1 MKFKTNNIYQILI
14 VVVFLFCSF
23 ILVFINFYKKDK
35 LQDYFSENISSLD
48 MAYHSSI
55 DKYRLFSKYIFN
67 ESINNQLAV
76 AIFEKGLNA
85 TTADEKKLYKGLLYK
100 ELYPLYQR
108 LKEEGIR
115 QFHFYSK
122 DNKSYLRFH
131 SPNKHSDDLSKDRET
146 ILLAN
151 STNKIVSSFEIGK
164 VMSGFR
170 NIFPINFGGEH
181 LGSVEISISTKT
193 IIDSI
198 TNLNSTRE
206 YSIVLNKDVVYKK
219 LFESQKFLYNDSLIN
234 SDFVIED
241 INSSLPDSPKELSN
255 TAKKINQK
263 LHNNKEL
270 KEAMKNGE
278 TYGAFVKID
287 DIYYDIALIPMLDVS
302 SKVEG
307 YLIGYQE
314 SKNIPFMLTLELYIY
329 FLVIAS
335 MVIIISMLLIIQKKT
350 KNLDSQS
357 RWFKSITDSMGEGLY
372 VMDSKA
378 KINYINPT
386 ACQILGYTEK
396 ELLGKNAHNF
406 FHSHSINNNIKAED
420 CPIFLGL
427 MKEKSFVSQKEYFL
441 SSKGENIPVAI
452 NSKLILHTKDD
463 FEIVTSFSDISIQ
476 KKLEEKSNLLIKA
489 LESSINSIV
498 ITDKMANV
506 QWANPAFEDLTG
518 FKIDEIIGKNPR
530 YFISSKKQSKEFYA
544 NMWKTILS
552 KKPWKG
558 EIINKKRDGSLYN
571 EELIITPVL
580 DEEGE
585 IANFIAIKQDITE
598 QKLIALE
605 KEERDKLFF
614 QQSKMA
620 AMGEMLGNIAHQWRQ
635 PLSVISTAATGIK
648 LQKDLNILNDK
659 DLDYAMS
666 SINNSAQYLSKT
678 IDDFRSFFDPKNNK
692 EKEFSLLEMIEK
704 SLSIVSS
711 QFVSK
716 NIEIIKNIEDIKILS
731 SENELIQVI
740 LNILN
745 NAKDALNK
753 IENSKKLI
761 FISIYL
767 KNEEIFIEIKDNAG
781 GVDNDIV
788 EKIFDPYFTTKHQ
801 SQGTGIGLYMS
812 QNIIKNILNGHL
824 KVSNDTFIYEGVEY
838 IGAKFTISL
847 KYEIKKEL

>member
-1 MKFKTNNIYQILI
+1 
-14 VVVFLFCSF
+14 
-23 ILVFINFYKKDK
+23 
-35 LQDYFSENISSLD
+35 
-48 MAYHSSI
+48 
-55 DKYRLFSKYIFN
+55 
-67 ESINNQLAV
+67 
-76 AIFEKGLNA
+76 
-85 TTADEKKLYKGLLYK
+85 
-100 ELYPLYQR
+100 
-108 LKEEGIR
+108 
-115 QFHFYSK
+115 
-122 DNKSYLRFH
+122 
-131 SPNKHSDDLSKDRET
+131 
-146 ILLAN
+146 
-151 STNKIVSSFEIGK
+151 
-164 VMSGFR
+164 
-170 NIFPINFGGEH
+170 
-181 LGSVEISISTKT
+181 
-193 IIDSI
+193 
-198 TNLNSTRE
+198 
-206 YSIVLNKDVVYKK
+206 
-219 LFESQKFLYNDSLIN
+219 
-234 SDFVIED
+234 
-241 INSSLPDSPKELSN
+241 
-255 TAKKINQK
+255 
-263 LHNNKEL
+263 
-270 KEAMKNGE
+270 
-278 TYGAFVKID
+278 
-287 DIYYDIALIPMLDVS
+287 
-302 SKVEG
+302 
-307 YLIGYQE
+307 
-314 SKNIPFMLTLELYIY
+314 
-329 FLVIAS
+329 
-335 MVIIISMLLIIQKKT
+335 
-350 KNLDSQS
+350 
-357 RWFKSITDSMGEGLY
+357 
-372 VMDSKA
+372 
-378 KINYINPT
+378 
-386 ACQILGYTEK
+386 
-396 ELLGKNAHNF
+396 
-406 FHSHSINNNIKAED
+406 
-420 CPIFLGL
+420 
-427 MKEKSFVSQKEYFL
+427 
-441 SSKGENIPVAI
+441 
-452 NSKLILHTKDD
+452 
-463 FEIVTSFSDISIQ
+463 
-476 KKLEEKSNLLIKA
+476 
-489 LESSINSIV
+489 
-498 ITDKMANV
+498 MANV

-552 KKPWKG
+552 KKTWKG

>member
-1 MKFKTNNIYQILI
+1 
-14 VVVFLFCSF
+14 
-23 ILVFINFYKKDK
+23 
-35 LQDYFSENISSLD
+35 
-48 MAYHSSI
+48 
-55 DKYRLFSKYIFN
+55 
-67 ESINNQLAV
+67 
-76 AIFEKGLNA
+76 
-85 TTADEKKLYKGLLYK
+85 
-100 ELYPLYQR
+100 
-108 LKEEGIR
+108 
-115 QFHFYSK
+115 
-122 DNKSYLRFH
+122 
-131 SPNKHSDDLSKDRET
+131 
-146 ILLAN
+146 
-151 STNKIVSSFEIGK
+151 
-164 VMSGFR
+164 
-170 NIFPINFGGEH
+170 
-181 LGSVEISISTKT
+181 
-193 IIDSI
+193 
-198 TNLNSTRE
+198 
-206 YSIVLNKDVVYKK
+206 
-219 LFESQKFLYNDSLIN
+219 
-234 SDFVIED
+234 
-241 INSSLPDSPKELSN
+241 
-255 TAKKINQK
+255 
-263 LHNNKEL
+263 
-270 KEAMKNGE
+270 
-278 TYGAFVKID
+278 
-287 DIYYDIALIPMLDVS
+287 MLDVS

-350 KNLDSQS
+350 KNLDSQR

-396 ELLGKNAHNF
+396 EILGKNAHNF

-420 CPIFLGL
+420 CPIFLGV

-476 KKLEEKSNLLIKA
+476 KKLQEKSNLLIKA

-506 QWANPAFEDLTG
+506 QWVNPAFEDLTG